1 MYFLLQKFLPKH
13 LLTKCIKILANTKN
27 VFIKNILIKYY
38 IKLYPVNMKEATL
51 QDPYAYE
58 TFNHF
63 FIRKIRSELRPINKN
78 SNSMVSP
85 VDGCIYQV
93 GYFNDRKVI
102 NVKGMDLIVTDLLG
116 TKVNNNLFHHG
127 AYINIYLSPA
137 DYHRVHMPIAGKL
150 LQMAYI
156 PGKLFS
162 VNNHIAEAMPN
173 LFTNNERVITI
184 FQTKFGYMAI
194 ILVGAIFVG
203 NIVTSWAGN
212 INSDHKKQPFS
223 IFYSTLP
230 NKDVYL
236 DMGQE
241 LGYFQMGSTVIVLLA
256 TEKVA
261 WLINTT
267 NNKNI
272 KMGQQ
277 IGVIT

>member
-1 MYFLLQKFLPKH
+1 
-13 LLTKCIKILANTKN
+13 
-27 VFIKNILIKYY
+27 
-38 IKLYPVNMKEATL
+38 
-51 QDPYAYE
+51 
-58 TFNHF
+58 
-63 FIRKIRSELRPINKN
+63 
-78 SNSMVSP
+78 MVSP